1 MRQISPPVV
10 EVLKARRERN
20 ESNYVF
26 PGIFCDKAF
35 GTFLNHCEELFKK
48 SKLSDVKLHVL
59 RHSFASVANDLG
71 CTEITVAALVGYSKG
86 FKCAIL
92 SRKLFILLHRKSY
105 ENIDMANLS

>member
-1 MRQISPPVV
+1 MRQISLPVV
-10 EVLKARRERN
+10 EVLEARRERN

-35 GTFLNHCEELFKK
+35 GSNLNHCKELFKK

-59 RHSFASVANDLG
+59 RHSFASGVNDPVYR
-71 CTEITVAALVGYSKG
+71 EITVAALVGYSKG

-92 SRKLFILLHRKSY
+92 SRDLFILLHRISY
-105 ENIDMANLS
+105 EKY